1 MSNITGNGLSHVYY
15 NLTVT
20 NNNTSPESVPPP
32 VSFTETRNQP
42 YINTPED
49 YHMSVIRF
57 SLETPTLPVLSC
69 LPKQSPEANDD
80 VNTLQYRIYMAKFD
94 GSGVVTASA
103 YTDLVMVP
111 SSSFVPV
118 PIYPLDL
125 TDTGNNYWNCYSYQ
139 IFIEMVNTALR
150 ATFYKLYPTTIT
162 TAFPP
167 YLYWDIGSNTAVLNV
182 ATGLETPALGNLQIY
197 FNNSLYTLFS
207 SFPAYRTSLTI
218 DGSERQVY
226 QITIN
231 TGPDAN
237 ISTANVMAG
246 NPPVS
251 VSLTFYNILQE
262 YSTVPLWS
270 PIDSIVF
277 TTSMIPVVPELTA
290 APVVFNNNAVFTS
303 IGTNSNITNTLTDF
317 IVPLSTGT
325 EYKPSIN
332 YTPAGEYRLASLFG
346 TNPVNSIQ
354 VNVYYKNRFGILIPL
369 TLGFGCSAS
378 IKLMFRRKDFSNVY
392 INDGQ

>member
-1 MSNITGNGLSHVYY
+1 MSNLTGNGTDHIYY

-20 NNNTSPESVPPP
+20 NNNTSPESIPPP

-42 YINTPED
+42 ILNCPDD
-49 YHMSVIRF
+49 YYMSVVRF

-69 LPKQSPEANDD
+69 LPKQVQEVGDTVDN
-80 VNTLQYRIYMAKFD
+80 LQYRVYFAQYD
-94 GSGVVTASA
+94 GSGNVTATA
-103 YTDLVMVP
+103 YTDLLMQP

-118 PIYPLDL
+118 PKYPVDL
-125 TDTGNNYWNCYSYQ
+125 TDTANSYWNCYSYQ
-139 IFIEMVNTALR
+139 VFIEMVNTALR
-150 ATFYKLYPTTIT
+150 TTFFKLYPDTTIT
-162 TAFPP
+162 SFPP

-182 ATGLETPALGNLQIY
+182 ATGLKTLAGGNLQIY

-207 SFPAYRTSLTI
+207 SFPAYRTSLLSGGI
-218 DGSERQVY
+218 SRSLY

-237 ISTANVMAG
+237 ISTSSMMVG

-251 VSLTFYNILQE
+251 VSLSAYNILQE
-262 YSTVPLWS
+262 YPTIPLWT

-290 APVVFNNNAVFTS
+290 APVVYNNNNVFTS

-317 IVPLSTGT
+317 IVPLTTGT

-332 YTPAGEYRLASLFG
+332 YTPQGEYRLSSLFG

-354 VNVYYKNRFGILIPL
+354 VNVYYKNRFGVLVPI
-369 TLGFGCSAS
+369 TLGYSCAAS
-378 IKLMFRRKDFSNVY
+378 IKLMFRRKDYSN
-392 INDGQ
+392 IILG